1 MNQASKDKEKRGNIA
16 KVNIARMNVYII
28 QIWKQ
33 GEISLKID
41 ASSVLKKNIQQT
53 IVKHLG
59 NHAWTVERREN
70 IGVSAQR
77 TFG

>member
-1 MNQASKDKEKRGNIA
+1 MNEASKDKETRGNIA

-41 ASSVLKKNIQQT
+41 ASSVLKKNIQQS

-70 IGVSAQR
+70 I
-77 TFG
+77 